1 MFRVQTGQE
10 SISDGAQR
18 HVRQTWQGRLDN
30 CDECDYCQAGLV
42 VQVIGL
48 DTNVLVRYIMQD
60 DVKQAALATRLIER
74 LNGDAPGYISI
85 VTIVEL
91 CWVLESGFALS
102 RTQIVGVYQGLM
114 SVDAFKIDRV
124 SVVAAA
130 IRAYGDGKAD
140 FADYLI
146 ERLSVLA
153 GCKQTVT
160 FDRAAAKSGAM
171 TLIQ

>member
-1 MFRVQTGQE
+1 M
-10 SISDGAQR
+10 
-18 HVRQTWQGRLDN
+18 
-30 CDECDYCQAGLV
+30 
-42 VQVIGL
+42 IGL

-60 DVKQAALATRLIER
+60 DIKQAALATKVIEQ
-74 LNGDAPGYISI
+74 LNDEAPGYISI

-102 RTQIVGVYQGLM
+102 RLEIVNVYKRLIT
-114 SVDAFKIDRV
+114 VDVFKIDRV

-130 IRAYGDGKAD
+130 VRAYGEGKAD

-153 GCKQTVT
+153 GCTHTVT
-160 FDRAAAKSGAM
+160 FDKAAAKSGAM
-171 TLIQ
+171 TLIK

>member
-1 MFRVQTGQE
+1 MFRLQARQE
-10 SISDGAQR
+10 NISDSAER
-18 HVRQTWQGRLDN
+18 HVRQTRQGRLVSGN
-30 CDECDYCQAGLV
+30 ECAHRQAWRF

-60 DVKQAALATRLIER
+60 DVRQAALATKLIER

-102 RTQIVGVYQGLM
+102 RPQIVSVYQRLM

-130 IRAYGDGKAD
+130 IRAYDEGKAD

-153 GCKQTVT
+153 GCTQIVT